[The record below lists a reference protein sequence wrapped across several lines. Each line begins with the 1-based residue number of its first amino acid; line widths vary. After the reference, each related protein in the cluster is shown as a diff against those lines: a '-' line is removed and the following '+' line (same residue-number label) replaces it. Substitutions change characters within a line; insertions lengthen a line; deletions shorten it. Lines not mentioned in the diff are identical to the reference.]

1 MDINIY
7 DDVDAVVNSIND
19 QTEKLENFKADNINE
34 FPETQQLYDEGSN
47 TIKQVYDFGENV
59 INVVDKTSDEIGRV
73 MLGGLGQVADK
84 FIGLIDNI
92 DDLIDSPLEQM
103 ARERYGYERGFLN
116 AGGIQEAIGSA
127 NIPTADMTVNQW
139 YQNNFEPQTKIGK
152 LLLPVAA
159 EIEGFVLNNLLLKK
173 MGMSIPAASSNKW
186 KKWGVDVLRWA
197 TAEGAVGFTMAED
210 QPSAM
215 LMITDLLGI
224 TDENFLPEVRETY
237 INLLENKT
245 PENEFKI
252 RMMNTVDRFGLG
264 AVGEVFVKFLFSIYG
279 PMLGSGFIPTISLN
293 NQIKENFKDL
303 RIE

>member
-103 ARERYGYERGFLN
+103 ARERYGYERGFFKRWRN
-116 AGGIQEAIGSA
+116 
-127 NIPTADMTVNQW
+127 TR
-139 YQNNFEPQTKIGK
+139 
-152 LLLPVAA
+152 
-159 EIEGFVLNNLLLKK
+159 
-173 MGMSIPAASSNKW
+173 SNRKC
-186 KKWGVDVLRWA
+186 KY
-197 TAEGAVGFTMAED
+197 
-210 QPSAM
+210 
-215 LMITDLLGI
+215 
-224 TDENFLPEVRETY
+224 TY
-237 INLLENKT
+237 SRHDCK
-245 PENEFKI
+245 
-252 RMMNTVDRFGLG
+252 
-264 AVGEVFVKFLFSIYG
+264 
-279 PMLGSGFIPTISLN
+279 PMVSKQF
-293 NQIKENFKDL
+293 
-303 RIE
+303 